1 MGKGGLVVNWLLP
14 KGASSWL
21 GNGER
26 GRGSGSVVAR
36 EGLGSGQRRLGS
48 GLVVAKGCVVVAKL
62 GLVVVW

>member
-1 MGKGGLVVNWLLP
+1 M
-14 KGASSWL
+14 GASSWL

-36 EGLGSGQRRLGS
+36 GGLGSGQRRLGS